1 LLFAGYRLKNDLV
14 GYIIA
19 LSWWLTFFTSIISA
33 GISERGIIHPWQLVG
48 KLYRWDRI
56 RSFSIENKRNT
67 IMINFKIFRDL
78 RQEYD
83 KSDLDKIKKI
93 AKKNKLNFLEK
104 SYKNGKLFYEVL
116 RYKDDYIGINYA
128 YLEDELRT
136 TSHSPIANDVL
147 IKAFCSAV

>member
-1 LLFAGYRLKNDLV
+1 MLPLILIALLLCLFNIYRRLTCIIKVKFTKFTVITLTVALGLLLFAGYRLKNDLV

-33 GISERGIIHPWQLVG
+33 GISERGIIHPWQLVA

-56 RSFSIENKRNT
+56 RSFSIEKKEKT
-67 IMINFKIFRDL
+67 IMVNFKIFRDL

-93 AKKNKLNFLEK
+93 AKKNKL
-104 SYKNGKLFYEVL
+104 
-116 RYKDDYIGINYA
+116 I
-128 YLEDELRT
+128 
-136 TSHSPIANDVL
+136 
-147 IKAFCSAV
+147 